1 MPLPAPG
8 DLPDPG
14 IETVSLAS
22 PVLTGGFFT
31 TRVTWE
37 APCVYVCVFFF
48 VCVCVCV
55 YTRFVHSPSGCPVQ
69 VVG

>member
-37 APCVYVCVFFF
+37 APCVYVCVFFL
-48 VCVCVCV
+48 CVCVCV
-55 YTRFVHSPSGCPVQ
+55 YTHALCIRPLAALSKW
-69 VVG
+69 